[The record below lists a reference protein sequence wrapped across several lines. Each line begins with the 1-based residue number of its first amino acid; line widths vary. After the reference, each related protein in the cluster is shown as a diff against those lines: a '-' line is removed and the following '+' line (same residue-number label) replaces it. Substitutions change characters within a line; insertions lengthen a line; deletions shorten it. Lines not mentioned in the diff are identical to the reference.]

1 MRKLIISMDTY
12 YWIRFI
18 SGMVFQDSSDYELI
32 IIYRDI
38 RPVFWMRNLCFDAI
52 YEQRKFDLFNIGKKL
67 GIKKVSNLRYEYNN
81 IDFKKFSTEFY
92 LYTILGNIG
101 EIYYQDNIILDRIAI
116 GIKEKYNG
124 RIFSFGNLNE
134 KNKENKENEET
145 KRVILDEHI
154 YRKKIELRKLM
165 IGINNKKELDVYKP
179 IERFCEI

>member
-67 GIKKVSNLRYEYNN
+67 GIKKVSNL
-81 IDFKKFSTEFY
+81 
-92 LYTILGNIG
+92 
-101 EIYYQDNIILDRIAI
+101 
-116 GIKEKYNG
+116 
-124 RIFSFGNLNE
+124 
-134 KNKENKENEET
+134 
-145 KRVILDEHI
+145 
-154 YRKKIELRKLM
+154 
-165 IGINNKKELDVYKP
+165 
-179 IERFCEI
+179 